1 MRSNKHKYSKL
12 EEDFHNNQC
21 ELEDL
26 TQEEQDV
33 DFRRQIADK
42 KYAEVSLEVKQLEL
56 AVEGLLR
63 EITIKQADVD
73 KIKG

>member
-1 MRSNKHKYSKL
+1 
-12 EEDFHNNQC
+12 
-21 ELEDL
+21 LEDL

-33 DFRRQIADK
+33 DFRRQLADK

-73 KIKG
+73 KIKV